1 MIRAIIEAT
10 VTLVL
15 AYLIIANAANFSIAV
30 GALASGYSQVVRTL
44 QGR

>member
-15 AYLIIANAANFSIAV
+15 AYLIIANAVNFSIAV
-30 GALASGYSQVVRTL
+30 SSLASGYSQVVRTL